1 MDTKPKLRSALIIDD
16 SAVQRNHAIDLL
28 RQIGVDQVMDVGGGE
43 QALTLL
49 ASLAHDKLPEVAIID
64 LEMPGTDGVQ
74 VIQRMRELGL
84 MVPIIVAS
92 GRDLLLIHT
101 VEAMAKSIGMPI
113 LGSIKKPLRLE
124 PIKRLLDHRDRILNP
139 RRRTAAQ
146 PSCASGATGLD
157 AQDLRRALQDK
168 LVVMH
173 YQPKVSLQT
182 GTVHGFE
189 ALARWPHPELG
200 MVPPGVFI
208 PLAEREGLIRELT
221 LALIASC
228 FEESAYWRR
237 SSAMHADPKMAI
249 NLSPLL
255 LGDHGLVDEIGSL
268 VQKHGLQSGQ
278 IILEITEGSLA
289 PNMATALATLA
300 RLRLKGFGLSI
311 DDYGTGFSSMQ
322 QLAQCPFTELK
333 IDRSFVCG
341 AHERPNLRVILKSA
355 IDMARQLELSTV
367 GEGIESMEDWE
378 TLRAMGCAIGQGY
391 LIAKPMPGAEVPGW
405 LQAWQTG
412 ANSSLKQAALS

>member
-1 MDTKPKLRSALIIDD
+1 METKPMLRSALIVDD
-16 SAVQRNHAIDLL
+16 SLVQRNHAVNLL
-28 RQIGVDQVMDVGGGE
+28 QQIGVDQVMDVGGGE
-43 QALTLL
+43 QALALL
-49 ASLAHDKLPEVAIID
+49 ASLAHHELPEVAIID
-64 LEMPGTDGVQ
+64 LEMPGVDGVQ
-74 VIQRMRELGL
+74 LIQRMRELSIL
-84 MVPIIVAS
+84 VPIIVAS

-124 PIKRLLDHRDRILNP
+124 PLNGLLDQRERILNQ

-146 PSCASGATGLD
+146 PSCVSDASGLD
-157 AQDLRRALQDK
+157 AQDLRRAMQDK
-168 LVVMH
+168 HVAMH

-189 ALARWPHPELG
+189 ALARWRHPELG

-208 PLAEREGLIRELT
+208 PLAEREGLIRDVT

-228 FEESAYWRR
+228 FKESSYWCG
-237 SSAMHADPKMAI
+237 SSAMSVDPKMAI

-255 LGDHGLVDEIGSL
+255 LGDRGLVDEIGSL
-268 VQKHGLQSGQ
+268 VQQHGLHPGQ

-391 LIAKPMPGAEVPGW
+391 LIARPMPGAEVPGW
-405 LQAWQTG
+405 LEAWNMG
-412 ANSSLKQAALS
+412 ANSGLKHAALS